1 MMEKLLS
8 RRKARQVKEA
18 QLARRPTSKR
28 NALKKKKSGKEEVDI
43 PNTIGNNSKRIF
55 PVA

>member
-1 MMEKLLS
+1 MLS

-28 NALKKKKSGKEEVDI
+28 NAFKKKKSGKEEVDI
-43 PNTIGNNSKRIF
+43 PNIIGNNNKSIF
-55 PVA
+55 PAA